1 MATGVPDILYKNS
14 SALRSDTLSSH
25 NFFSG
30 VRTSFPKIVL
40 LSHWPEFGHVPF
52 PVAIKQTKY

>member
-1 MATGVPDILYKNS
+1 MAMGVPDILYKNG

-30 VRTSFPKIVL
+30 VRTPFPQVFF
-40 LSHWPEFGHVPF
+40 LSYWPESGHISFSVS
-52 PVAIKQTKY
+52 IKQKQY